1 MQSNNVVMFPRPYN
15 GPASVEV
22 PTMEEINQNT
32 DMMKHFHIQETIT
45 NIVPI
50 IFNQLDISG
59 FELLEEDEA
68 GSQNSLKEGA
78 FIVEGLRAIMCRHYG
93 LYHPFQEIW
102 EKVFTSEI
110 IAGESALKIVDKIE
124 IEFKKKDN

>member
-1 MQSNNVVMFPRPYN
+1 MQSNNVVMFPKPYN
-15 GPASVEV
+15 GPTVEV
-22 PTMEEINQNT
+22 PSMEEINQNT

-50 IFNQLDISG
+50 IFNQLDIAG
-59 FELLEEDEA
+59 FELLEEDEDL
-68 GSQNSLKEGA
+68 SQTSLKEGA

-102 EKVFTSEI
+102 EKVFRPEN
-110 IAGESALKIVDKIE
+110 IAGETALKIVDKIE

>member
-15 GPASVEV
+15 GPVAPS
-22 PTMEEINQNT
+22 MEEITQNT

-50 IFNQLDISG
+50 IFNQLDIAG
-59 FELLEEDEA
+59 FEFIDDEA
-68 GSQNSLKEGA
+68 AESEDSLKEGA

-93 LYHPFQEIW
+93 MYHPFQDIMTS
-102 EKVFTSEI
+102 VFKTEETDNKEQI
-110 IAGESALKIVDKIE
+110 LKIVDKLN
-124 IEFKKKDN
+124 IEFKKKDD

>member
-1 MQSNNVVMFPRPYN
+1 MQSNNVVMFPKPYN
-15 GPASVEV
+15 GPTVEV
-22 PTMEEINQNT
+22 PSMEEINQNT

-50 IFNQLDISG
+50 IFNQLDIAG
-59 FELLEEDEA
+59 FELLDEEET

-102 EKVFTSEI
+102 ENVFRPET
-110 IAGESALKIVDKIE
+110 IAGEAALKIVDKIE

>member
-15 GPASVEV
+15 GPVVNES
-22 PTMEEINQNT
+22 PSMEEINQNT

-45 NIVPI
+45 NIVPM
-50 IFNQLDISG
+50 IFNQLDIAG

-68 GSQNSLKEGA
+68 GSQNNLKEGA

-93 LYHPFQEIW
+93 LYHPFQDVW
-102 EKVFTSEI
+102 ENVFRPEI
-110 IAGESALKIVDKIE
+110 ISGEAALKIVDKLD

>member
-1 MQSNNVVMFPRPYN
+1 MQSNNVVMFPKPYN
-15 GPASVEV
+15 GPNVEV
-22 PTMEEINQNT
+22 LSMEEINQNT
-32 DMMKHFHIQETIT
+32 DMMKHFHIQETIA

-50 IFNQLDISG
+50 IFNQLDIAG
-59 FELLEEDEA
+59 FELLEEEESDSE
-68 GSQNSLKEGA
+68 NSLKEGA

-102 EKVFTSEI
+102 EGVFKPEI
-110 IAGESALKIVDKIE
+110 IDGETALKIVDKIE

>member
-1 MQSNNVVMFPRPYN
+1 MQSNNVVMFPKPYN
-15 GPASVEV
+15 GPTVEV
-22 PTMEEINQNT
+22 PSIEEINQNT

-50 IFNQLDISG
+50 IFNQLDIAG
-59 FELLEEDEA
+59 FELLEEDEDL
-68 GSQNSLKEGA
+68 SQKSLKEGA

-102 EKVFTSEI
+102 ENVFRPEN
-110 IAGESALKIVDKIE
+110 IAGETALKIVDKIE